1 MINFKDRVW
10 PSDYKNH
17 GLLISTARLV
27 YEVYDYGYARRFLS
41 ACVIFLDNRVR
52 LPKFP

>member
-17 GLLISTARLV
+17 GLLVGPTASLV
-27 YEVYDYGYARRFLS
+27 YQVYTAMHGDSLQHA
-41 ACVIFLDNRVR
+41 
-52 LPKFP
+52 